1 MGMKIVMTHAVVDEG
16 NGDAPLTY
24 TVDGVEKKIGWSDL
38 HDLFEERFREI
49 DQHHTPEQ
57 RLLAR
62 IVAEFWVDDDD
73 WWTEAWASDEPSAS
87 AESAESEPK
96 VECDYRG
103 SHFGAPYPDA
113 QCVDGML
120 WDEDSCDEPGGPLLS
135 GGDIP
140 CPKCNAAGTQAH
152 AEGK

>member
-1 MGMKIVMTHAVVDEG
+1 MKIVMTHAVVDEG

-24 TVDGVEKKIGWSDL
+24 TVDGVEKKIGWSAL
-38 HDLFEERFREI
+38 HDLFEERFRET
-49 DQHHTPEQ
+49 DQDHTPEQ

-62 IVAEFWVDDDD
+62 IVEKFWVDDDD
-73 WWTEAWASDEPSAS
+73 WWTEAWASDDQVEP
-87 AESAESEPK
+87 AEPESTLG
-96 VECDYRG
+96 CDYRG

-135 GGDIP
+135 GGDIR
-140 CPKCNAAGTQAH
+140 CPKCNAADSQAN
-152 AEGK
+152 AEAK

>member
-1 MGMKIVMTHAVVDEG
+1 MKIVMTGAVVDEG

-24 TVDGVEKKIGWSDL
+24 IVDGVEKNIGWADL
-38 HDLFEERFREI
+38 HDLFEERFREA
-49 DQHHTPEQ
+49 DQHHSPEQ

-62 IVAEFWVDDDD
+62 IVAEFWIDDDD
-73 WWTEAWASDEPSAS
+73 WWTEAWASDE
-87 AESAESEPK
+87 SAESEPN
-96 VECDYRG
+96 VGCDYRG
-103 SHFGAPYPDA
+103 SHFGATYPDA

-140 CPKCNAAGTQAH
+140 CPKCNAAGSQTN
-152 AEGK
+152 AEAK